1 MTPIDIKLHL
11 RQCHLPPNARFKT
24 QWIEHD
30 PIASHFAHVMSV
42 GLEQLESFV
51 IAAVKR
57 SHARLPASRL
67 REQAS
72 VFLLQEQQHQ
82 AHHHRFNQFLSDQG
96 YAHVSRTSAMYQ
108 SQYGH
113 LLTSTSE
120 SDFKSLCRLACQFEH
135 CAATV
140 GRYFL
145 NLCQQSPTSLDPVT
159 AYLFAYHAVEE
170 CEHKGVCF
178 DCFTTLFGESPMA
191 GASAQQ
197 HWQQFTQKLQA
208 STVHGV
214 RYFMHLDHLE
224 RGAEAPD
231 EAMIYQRLWGQ
242 TGILGENS
250 DYGRY
255 AEPGFHPWDCD
266 DRALI
271 QAWDNHLEPQW
282 RERVRLSS

>member
-57 SHARLPASRL
+57 SHARVYPRRVYANK
-67 REQAS
+67 
-72 VFLLQEQQHQ
+72 
-82 AHHHRFNQFLSDQG
+82 HRYFYCKSSNIKHTTTGFNQFLSDQG

-140 GRYFL
+140 GRYF
-145 NLCQQSPTSLDPVT
+145 
-159 AYLFAYHAVEE
+159 
-170 CEHKGVCF
+170 
-178 DCFTTLFGESPMA
+178 
-191 GASAQQ
+191 
-197 HWQQFTQKLQA
+197 
-208 STVHGV
+208 
-214 RYFMHLDHLE
+214 
-224 RGAEAPD
+224 
-231 EAMIYQRLWGQ
+231 
-242 TGILGENS
+242 
-250 DYGRY
+250 
-255 AEPGFHPWDCD
+255 
-266 DRALI
+266 
-271 QAWDNHLEPQW
+271 
-282 RERVRLSS
+282 